1 MRQPSYEGEHK
12 AGFDPLH
19 PYFQAIKQLKD
30 SIDDCA
36 SKGRVLS
43 CLTLLYSAIDVLASL
58 EKLPNEGT
66 QSAFVR
72 WVDRYMLPNAAFQ
85 FSSRD
90 LYAARCG
97 IVHAFSAESNL
108 SRMGRAKKI
117 VYAWGTAN
125 VDTLRQAGQAL
136 GRTEVSVHVRD
147 LIDGFGIAV
156 INYIEDV
163 VKDADRRKRFVES
176 TGCWLVGI
184 DPSAFDELTAVYS
197 AASSGN

>member
-1 MRQPSYEGEHK
+1 MSLEREY
-12 AGFDPLH
+12 
-19 PYFQAIKQLKD
+19 PYFQAIEQLKA

-58 EKLPNEGT
+58 ERNANEGT

-72 WVDRYMLPNAAFQ
+72 WVDTYMLPNSALHI
-85 FSSRD
+85 SSMD

-97 IVHAFSAESNL
+97 IIHTFTAESEL
-108 SRMGRAKKI
+108 SRRGRAKKI
-117 VYAWGTAN
+117 IYAWGTAS
-125 VDTLRQAGQAL
+125 VDSLRQAAHVL
-136 GRTEVSVHVRD
+136 GRSEISVHLKD

-163 VKDADRRKRFVES
+163 VKDPDRRERFVES
-176 TGCWLVGI
+176 TSTWLVGI
-184 DPSAFDELTAVYS
+184 NSSAFDGLI
-197 AASSGN
+197 AAYNADNS